1 GAEVSSP
8 SPRSNDAMVSSGEIS
23 EPLATVAEPHAANV
37 KAASSAAAPGIN
49 RFIAYFSL
57 PSYAHRC
64 GDGSVLEI
72 LLQAASQ
79 NVFLVRGWVAVLSVF
94 KAILAPA
101 VENVSV
107 WNKVRSGLLRPVDIA
122 VLEFLE
128 CALLELLL
136 ATAWCASSGVRPTH
150 VLVLGTNSTV
160 DDVAILLAVLLCL
173 YQNTVLEELVLSAA
187 VNIDHRCDRVL
198 QISCFMPVCA
208 PGRHHGFSNRM
219 RASRWRPIDRVILK
233 VHEASH
239 AIGSGFFTCS
249 WEAQPRGW
257 SAHFCITRIEAPE
270 ERMRAAIR

>member
-1 GAEVSSP
+1 
-8 SPRSNDAMVSSGEIS
+8 
-23 EPLATVAEPHAANV
+23 
-37 KAASSAAAPGIN
+37 
-49 RFIAYFSL
+49 
-57 PSYAHRC
+57 
-64 GDGSVLEI
+64 
-72 LLQAASQ
+72 
-79 NVFLVRGWVAVLSVF
+79 
-94 KAILAPA
+94 
-101 VENVSV
+101 
-107 WNKVRSGLLRPVDIA
+107 NKVRSGLLRPVDIA

-173 YQNTVLEELVLSAA
+173 YQNTVLEELVLSAT

-198 QISCFMPVCA
+198 HISCFIPVFA
-208 PGRHHGFSNRM
+208 PGCHHGFSNRM
-219 RASRWRPIDRVILK
+219 RASRWRPIDRAILK

-257 SAHFCITRIEAPE
+257 SAHFCITRIDAHE
-270 ERMRAAIR
+270 ERMRAAIRRPVSGSSREVLSLAIINYVFIIQAVADDDVAGHLCDVAGDLAVCAAVYFTQAEGISDVWPSLSHFKLPVRPAVNT